1 MCSSALVFAGT
12 ARILAPADIKFVV
25 SFPRYGHLKITKGPN
40 QISLVYCKSLA
51 LSHQGPWRCSV
62 WLLVR
67 SYTSV
72 QWSKLDQCTAVYSSS
87 LSSLAHHQKWVFRQC
102 FILQWN
108 RHIHHKNIARIA
120 NAVTITLYS
129 KVTMYLVILLFSIV
143 RNVISVSSVKSQVTK
158 TFKKSENFQKI

>member
-1 MCSSALVFAGT
+1 MSSPHPVW
-12 ARILAPADIKFVV
+12 FVCKTYIG
-25 SFPRYGHLKITKGPN
+25 SWTWQPM
-40 QISLVYCKSLA
+40 SAKSLA

-129 KVTMYLVILLFSIV
+129 KVTMYLFILLFSIV
-143 RNVISVSSVKSQVTK
+143 KTVISVSSVKSQVTK
-158 TFKKSENFQKI
+158 TFKKSENFLQIGKLSKIVINVSKVIGL